1 MSPEEAA
8 LSAGDVAASAHRPEP
23 TPTASAP
30 LARARLG
37 RAIVAAGPAVYFGW
51 LLLQQI
57 RGDWP
62 VLTDPRLDWE
72 TALSFS
78 AVAYLG
84 LLLLTYWRKPP
95 PLAGR
100 RDWRAV
106 LVTAVA
112 IDALG
117 LSSSQPVTQPD
128 AIALAAAFMLAGTV
142 LAFWSAWYLGSSFS
156 LLPQARRLVTSGP
169 YRYVRHPIYLGGLLI
184 TLGEVWLRFSAL
196 VVILNVVFVAA
207 QVVRLR
213 YEENLLAR
221 TFPEYRSYC
230 ARTSALIP
238 GIV

>member
-8 LSAGDVAASAHRPEP
+8 LSAGDIAASAHRPVP
-23 TPTASAP
+23 DQPARSR
-30 LARARLG
+30 LGRARLG
-37 RAIVAAGPAVYFGW
+37 RAIVAAGPVVYFGW

-106 LVTAVA
+106 LVTALA

-117 LSSSQPVTQPD
+117 LSSSQPVTRPD
-128 AIALAAAFMLAGTV
+128 AIGMAAAFMVAGTL
-142 LAFWSAWYLGSSFS
+142 LAFWSAW
-156 LLPQARRLVTSGP
+156 
-169 YRYVRHPIYLGGLLI
+169 
-184 TLGEVWLRFSAL
+184 
-196 VVILNVVFVAA
+196 
-207 QVVRLR
+207 
-213 YEENLLAR
+213 
-221 TFPEYRSYC
+221 
-230 ARTSALIP
+230 
-238 GIV
+238 

>member
-1 MSPEEAA
+1 MSPKEAA

-23 TPTASAP
+23 TPTAPAP

-57 RGDWP
+57 RGDWS

-84 LLLLTYWRKPP
+84 LLLLTYWHKPP
-95 PLAGR
+95 PISQR

-106 LVTAVA
+106 LAPALA

-117 LSSSQPVTQPD
+117 LSASQPVTQPD
-128 AIALAAAFMLAGTV
+128 AAGLAFALMVAGTL
-142 LAFWSAWYLGSSFS
+142 LAFSSAWYLG
-156 LLPQARRLVTSGP
+156 
-169 YRYVRHPIYLGGLLI
+169 
-184 TLGEVWLRFSAL
+184 
-196 VVILNVVFVAA
+196 
-207 QVVRLR
+207 
-213 YEENLLAR
+213 
-221 TFPEYRSYC
+221 
-230 ARTSALIP
+230 
-238 GIV
+238 